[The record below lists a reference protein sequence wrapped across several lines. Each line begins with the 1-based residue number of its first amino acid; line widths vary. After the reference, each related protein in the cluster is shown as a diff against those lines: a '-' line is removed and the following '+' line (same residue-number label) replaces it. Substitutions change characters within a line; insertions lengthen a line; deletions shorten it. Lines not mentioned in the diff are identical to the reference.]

1 MPPVDEIK
9 RSATCQLWY
18 NRSSVDICTLE
29 GYSKIGI
36 PPSETRLE
44 RMDLD
49 RVTLNVNK
57 HKRDLEVSQSTS
69 TTEPRLVTVTYKL

>member
-9 RSATCQLWY
+9 RSAMCQLWY
-18 NRSSVDICTLE
+18 NRSSVDIYAVD

-36 PPSETRLE
+36 PSSETRLGRARVLREE

-49 RVTLNVNK
+49 HATLNVNK
-57 HKRDLEVSQSTS
+57 HKRDLEVS
-69 TTEPRLVTVTYKL
+69 